1 MSGLRAF
8 KQATFEFK
16 PGMNLLVGINGV
28 GKTTVLDALR
38 ICLSKILTET
48 SASKN
53 PSQGF
58 DQSDIRIGLNAMQVS
73 CNFQIKANLFNL
85 LINKQKDEFSSNEGG
100 LQRELKKKKRS
111 REMREAKLE
120 KEIQDSKSASLV
132 TPNYEKIEPSI
143 LTSLPDIKASKEQT
157 LAIYFSTRRSLVVE
171 QKGSSTISAGGQA
184 AAFAESLSINR
195 PFNLREMAEWFRT
208 REVLA
213 EESPMA
219 LRHIDVLRSAVDQ
232 FLPEFNN
239 LHVLE
244 ARTGLSFYIDK
255 DGIPLNIAQLSDGER
270 GVLSVVLDLS
280 KRLSQ
285 ANPEL
290 DDPNKNGVAIVLID
304 ELDLHLHPKWQRT
317 IVENLTRTFPNCQF
331 IVTTHSP
338 QIIPSVDPGRVLII
352 KDNSVIRPDRS
363 YGMDSNWILRI
374 LMESDDRPTGS
385 AEAIHKVEELINKGR
400 FTAALKAM
408 DKYLNEG
415 WDIPEWAILRT
426 RIARFEA
433 H

>member
-1 MSGLRAF
+1 MIISKLEVSGLRAF

-171 QKGSSTISAGGQA
+171 QKGSSTISAGGQT

-195 PFNLREMAEWFRT
+195 SFNLRSRAC
-208 REVLA
+208 
-213 EESPMA
+213 
-219 LRHIDVLRSAVDQ
+219 
-232 FLPEFNN
+232 
-239 LHVLE
+239 LE
-244 ARTGLSFYIDK
+244 KS
-255 DGIPLNIAQLSDGER
+255 
-270 GVLSVVLDLS
+270 
-280 KRLSQ
+280 
-285 ANPEL
+285 
-290 DDPNKNGVAIVLID
+290 
-304 ELDLHLHPKWQRT
+304 
-317 IVENLTRTFPNCQF
+317 
-331 IVTTHSP
+331 
-338 QIIPSVDPGRVLII
+338 
-352 KDNSVIRPDRS
+352 
-363 YGMDSNWILRI
+363 
-374 LMESDDRPTGS
+374 
-385 AEAIHKVEELINKGR
+385 
-400 FTAALKAM
+400 
-408 DKYLNEG
+408 
-415 WDIPEWAILRT
+415 
-426 RIARFEA
+426 
-433 H
+433 